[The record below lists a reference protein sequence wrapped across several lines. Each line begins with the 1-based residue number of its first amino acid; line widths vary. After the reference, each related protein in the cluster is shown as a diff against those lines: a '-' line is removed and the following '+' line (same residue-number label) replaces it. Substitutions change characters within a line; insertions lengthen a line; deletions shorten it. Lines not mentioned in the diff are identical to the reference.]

1 MGEATDFLYP
11 FVDAPAI
18 AAAEHDPSALL
29 ADLERS
35 AAEKIAES
43 VTLRETTLHRWHDAL
58 VVAAAAIAERFDA
71 GGQLFTFG
79 NGGSATDADATADLF
94 RRPPHGRALPAR
106 SLVEDQTVLTALA
119 NDVGFD
125 VVFARQLIAHARPG
139 DVAVGFSTSGGS
151 VNVIRAFEQARRRGL
166 LTVAS
171 CGYDGG
177 AMAASDDIDHCLI
190 VASASIHRIQE
201 TQSAL
206 MFELWSMVQGALASG
221 G

>member
-29 ADLERS
+29 VDLECS
-35 AAEKIAES
+35 AAEKITES
-43 VTLRETTLHRWHDAL
+43 VRLREATLHRWHDAL
-58 VVAAAAIAERFDA
+58 VVAGTALAERFDA

-166 LTVAS
+166 LTIAS

-206 MFELWSMVQGALASG
+206 MFELWSIVQGALASG